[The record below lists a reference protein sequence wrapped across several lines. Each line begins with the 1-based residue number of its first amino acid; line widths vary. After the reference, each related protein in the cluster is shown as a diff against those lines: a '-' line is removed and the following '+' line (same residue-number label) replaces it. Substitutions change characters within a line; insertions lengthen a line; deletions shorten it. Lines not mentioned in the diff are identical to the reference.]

1 MNFRQ
6 LEAFVYVI
14 KYRSFSKAAEAIF
27 ISQPTVSVHIGS
39 LEDELGVPLIVRAP
53 KGIFPTE
60 AGKIFYGHA
69 MQILKLRDKSIE
81 EIKKYSD
88 KVCGSLEIASS
99 TVPAQYIIP
108 EVLPQI
114 TNEYP
119 NIFVS
124 INQLDSNG
132 VVERVENMQVEVGIC
147 GTKIDKSTCDF
158 QPFVMDELVLITPN
172 SEEFKNITTPE
183 LLSIL
188 FKYPFISREKGSG
201 TRSEMESTLLKYGVN
216 TKELKVITQMESTEG
231 VIQSV
236 KNGMGISVVSKC
248 AVSDFVSFGKLLSF
262 EFEEKMERPFYIVT
276 RKNRP
281 LTRQAEI
288 FIEEIKKY
296 NFNY

>member
-27 ISQPTVSVHIGS
+27 ISQPTVSVHIS
-39 LEDELGVPLIVRAP
+39 ALEDELGVPLIIRAP
-53 KGIFPTE
+53 KGIFPTD

-88 KVCGSLEIASS
+88 KVCGTLEIASS

-108 EVLPQI
+108 EVLPNI
-114 TNEYP
+114 TKEYP
-119 NIFVS
+119 DIFVS
-124 INQLDSNG
+124 INQYDSNG
-132 VVERVENMQVEVGIC
+132 VVERVENMEVEVGIC
-147 GTKIDKSTCDF
+147 GTKVEKTACEF

-172 SEEFKNITTPE
+172 TTEFKN
-183 LLSIL
+183 LLQDNL
-188 FKYPFISREKGSG
+188 LKVFPKYPFISREKGSG
-201 TRSEMESTLLKYGVN
+201 TRSEMEATLMNFGVN
-216 TKELKVITQMESTEG
+216 PKDINIITQMESTES
-231 VIQSV
+231 VIQAV
-236 KNGMGISVVSKC
+236 KNGLGISVVSKC
-248 AVSDFVSFGKLLSF
+248 AVNDFVQFGKILSF
-262 EFEEKMERPFYIVT
+262 EFKQKMERPFYVVT

-296 NFNY
+296 NFQY

>member
-114 TNEYP
+114 TKEYP

-147 GTKIDKSTCDF
+147 GTKIDKGTCDF

-172 SEEFKNITTPE
+172 TDEFRNITTQE

-248 AVSDFVSFGKLLSF
+248 AVNDFVSFGKLLSF

>member
-114 TNEYP
+114 TKEYP

-147 GTKIDKSTCDF
+147 GTKIDKGTCDF

-172 SEEFKNITTPE
+172 TDEFRNITTQE

-236 KNGMGISVVSKC
+236 KNDMGISVVSKC
-248 AVSDFVSFGKLLSF
+248 AVNDFVSFGKLLSF